1 MKASKII
8 EDDGTTTWLLE
19 GLTKEDERQLYIR
32 SALTNNDITKA
43 MRDGFGEKKLPDTS
57 FGCCMSCLF
66 TDTWD

>member
-19 GLTKEDERQLYIR
+19 GLTKDDERHLYIR
-32 SALTNNDITKA
+32 SALVNSDIVKA
-43 MRDGFGEKKLPDTS
+43 MGDGFGDKKLPDTD
-57 FGCCMSCLF
+57 FGCCMSGLF